1 MPLISPTDIFSTSTA
16 SLGSAPRWNTE
27 VTGSAENV
35 PSGRASVVS
44 SKCQAARRV
53 ALGLPGHLEDMSIMT
68 TAEADAYREELIR
81 NLTEQGFDEHRL
93 FENSFDDITD
103 FK

>member
-1 MPLISPTDIFSTSTA
+1 
-16 SLGSAPRWNTE
+16 
-27 VTGSAENV
+27 
-35 PSGRASVVS
+35 
-44 SKCQAARRV
+44 
-53 ALGLPGHLEDMSIMT
+53 MT

-103 FK
+103 FNKPRDIFQTDREYTPSVTMGLQSLRASLASFSIIP

>member
-1 MPLISPTDIFSTSTA
+1 
-16 SLGSAPRWNTE
+16 
-27 VTGSAENV
+27 
-35 PSGRASVVS
+35 
-44 SKCQAARRV
+44 V

-68 TAEADAYREELIR
+68 TAEADAYRAQLIR

-93 FENSFDDITD
+93 FENSFEDITD